1 MPLPRLEGKTGHG
14 GSSRQ
19 AGGLQGTFQ
28 PGCVLLLAE
37 REHRSP
43 AIGGTGCK
51 STLPGTSSSVTH
63 ARIPAPALAEET
75 TPVNHLH
82 GEEVVAVGGNIKA
95 RSKRRRAKRSS
106 PPPFT
111 SLASF
116 SSRGFPGL
124 WAQSCST
131 AGAGEL
137 RGQLMAEGGGG
148 GAGQGKR
155 GGGAR
160 KSEATLTDAKT
171 CLRKSRKSQKSRRLE
186 SQSQS

>member
-106 PPPFT
+106 PPLHVPRQLFK
-111 SLASF
+111 
-116 SSRGFPGL
+116 PGL
-124 WAQSCST
+124 PRALGSILLHRWGWRAPGP
-131 AGAGEL
+131 ADG
-137 RGQLMAEGGGG
+137 
-148 GAGQGKR
+148 
-155 GGGAR
+155 
-160 KSEATLTDAKT
+160 
-171 CLRKSRKSQKSRRLE
+171 
-186 SQSQS
+186 

>member
-14 GSSRQ
+14 GSSWQ
-19 AGGLQGTFQ
+19 GGGFQGTFQ

-106 PPPFT
+106 PPLHVPRQLFK
-111 SLASF
+111 
-116 SSRGFPGL
+116 PGL
-124 WAQSCST
+124 PRALGSILLHRWGWRAPGP
-131 AGAGEL
+131 ADG
-137 RGQLMAEGGGG
+137 
-148 GAGQGKR
+148 
-155 GGGAR
+155 
-160 KSEATLTDAKT
+160 
-171 CLRKSRKSQKSRRLE
+171 
-186 SQSQS
+186 